1 MASSASARL
10 LDTDNHLRRGLDSPR
25 RDAGLAAER
34 EFLQA
39 RAEGFAVQVD
49 AAATAVGL
57 GRATDGGYQPV
68 ASALLPPAEFS
79 LARSVIG
86 VPSR

>member
-10 LDTDNHLRRGLDSPR
+10 LDTDNHLRRGLDSPAVTPGWLPSASFSR
-25 RDAGLAAER
+25 RARKVSRYRSMPPLPPLAWVAPPM
-34 EFLQA
+34 A
-39 RAEGFAVQVD
+39 
-49 AAATAVGL
+49 
-57 GRATDGGYQPV
+57 GYQPV

>member
-57 GRATDGGYQPV
+57 GRATDGGVPV
-68 ASALLPPAEFS
+68 
-79 LARSVIG
+79 G
-86 VPSR
+86 